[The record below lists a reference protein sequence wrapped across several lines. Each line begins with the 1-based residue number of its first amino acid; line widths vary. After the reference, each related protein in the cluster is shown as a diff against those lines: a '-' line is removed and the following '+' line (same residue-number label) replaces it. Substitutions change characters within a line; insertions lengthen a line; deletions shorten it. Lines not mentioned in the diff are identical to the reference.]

1 MVINKELRDSLKK
14 LKEYFSSEEFNM
26 EKFSK
31 MLNSYSVT
39 LNISEHE
46 ILLLLLNKEY
56 LFLIV
61 SEQTKAIDNKINMLQ
76 NEINQLKKEK
86 ANLGSLICSLH
97 GHILNDDPTR
107 KPRFCINCGESLN
120 LGGTKQIEL
129 LNREAKQKVKIYENP
144 KDYLY

>member
-14 LKEYFSSEEFNM
+14 LKEYFTSEEFNM

-39 LNISEHE
+39 LNISDHE

-56 LFLIV
+56 LFLNV
-61 SEQTKAIDNKINMLQ
+61 TEQTKAIDNKISLLQ
-76 NEINQLKKEK
+76 KEIDQLKKEK
-86 ANLGSLICSLH
+86 ANLGSLVCSLH
-97 GHILNDDPTR
+97 GHILNDDPTH

-129 LNREAKQKVKIYENP
+129 LSREAKQKVKIYENP